1 MTKSRAADQKQYRA
15 YDKAGLK
22 YFPGL
27 GFVEP
32 SFVEFVLRAV
42 SPKLD
47 HLPVGQPAKT
57 TLQRVLTEHL
67 RYEWIEPWRQD
78 WLESGGE
85 SAALPPSTDPGSGL
99 WLWAA

>member
-1 MTKSRAADQKQYRA
+1 MKSRAADQKQYRA

-27 GFVEP
+27 GYVEP
-32 SFVEFVLRAV
+32 GLVEFVLRAV

-47 HLPVGQPAKT
+47 HLPVGQPDIA
-57 TLQRVLTEHL
+57 TLRAVLTEHL
-67 RYEWIEPWRQD
+67 SIEWIEPWRSD

-85 SAALPPSTDPGSGL
+85 TAALPPCTDPASGP
-99 WLWAA
+99 LWAWA